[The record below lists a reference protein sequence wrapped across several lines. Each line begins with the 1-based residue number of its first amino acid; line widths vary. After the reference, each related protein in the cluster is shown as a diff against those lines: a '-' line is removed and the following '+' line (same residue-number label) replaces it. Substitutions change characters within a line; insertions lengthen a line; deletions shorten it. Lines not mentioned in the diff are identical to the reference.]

1 MPFAAALPLVVP
13 QETRKEDGSNGAA
26 FAFKPFPVPFSFV
39 RIDKLGT
46 ACVLKEL
53 LVPPK
58 GPTTGA
64 VIVHIIVIVIGV
76 GVVVVVAVVAA
87 PQVAPNEEVLRYLRR
102 SHIYDN
108 VCFHLDQC
116 ITTHYLQLS
125 RSLSVHYI
133 FGQAEE
139 CIQGL

>member
-64 VIVHIIVIVIGV
+64 VIVHIIVIAIGV

-87 PQVAPNEEVLRYLRR
+87 PQVVPNEEVLV
-102 SHIYDN
+102 IFA
-108 VCFHLDQC
+108 VPIFT
-116 ITTHYLQLS
+116 ITFVFIWI
-125 RSLSVHYI
+125 SVLPLII
-133 FGQAEE
+133 FS
-139 CIQGL
+139 